1 MTKKV
6 AETPLMQQYNTIK
19 AKYADAILL
28 FRVGDFYE
36 TFSTDAITTAK
47 VLGITLTKRGA
58 GSPSEVE
65 LAGFPHH
72 AMDTYLP
79 KLVRAGYRVA
89 ICDQLE
95 DPKMTKTIV
104 KRGVTELVTPGVA
117 LNDNILENK
126 QNNFLCSIFLQ
137 DKNAGVAFL
146 DISTGE
152 FLTAQGTVSYIEKL
166 VQSFVPNEIIY
177 PRNAQ
182 KEFNKHFSNKFYSYP
197 QDEWV
202 YTSEYTYDMLVKHF
216 EVNSLKGFGIEEMN
230 LAIIASG
237 ATLQYVKST
246 EHNRLQHINKIT
258 KIDEEQY
265 VSIDKFTIRNLEILQ
280 GSQQGATSLV
290 DVLDYTI
297 TSMGARMLKRFL
309 MMPLKNI
316 SSIQERLDIIE
327 EFSKDEKFTK
337 QIAEQLKQ
345 VGDLERLI
353 SKVSTGK
360 ISPRDINQL
369 KKSLKATSQIKQ
381 LFYDSKIIS
390 FKKWE
395 EQLQHFPLLIDKI
408 EQEIN
413 EEAPALLNKGN
424 VIKAGANSELDELR
438 DIISNSKD
446 YLLKIQNEE
455 AEKTGISSLKIG
467 FNNVFGYF
475 LEVTNVHKTKVPNE
489 WIRKQTLSNAE
500 RYITEELKV
509 LEQKILGAEEKI
521 QVLEESIFNKLLVF
535 VQDYIM
541 PIQNNA
547 IVLSKIDVLYS
558 AFFVAQKNI
567 YCKPTINDTLAL
579 SIVNGRHPMI
589 ENQLGHDKEY
599 IPNDIVL
606 DCDTL
611 QIMMITGPNMSGK
624 SAVLRQ
630 TALIVL
636 MAQCGF
642 YVPASQATI
651 GIVDK
656 IFTRV
661 GASDNMS
668 SGESTFMVE
677 MNETA
682 SIVNNISSRSLIL
695 LDEIG
700 RGTSTYDG
708 ISIAW
713 SIAEFL
719 HDYPNAKPKTLFA
732 THYHELNELATNYP
746 RIKNYHVATKEVGD
760 KVLFLRKLVEGG
772 SEHSFGIH
780 VAKMAGMPK
789 PIVDR
794 ANELLVQLEK
804 KSLATEKDKIKNI
817 KKTTQYQ
824 LNIFE
829 SSNPKASQVLE
840 LLEKVDI
847 NTLTPVDALWKLN
860 ELKKMME

>member
-1 MTKKV
+1 
-6 AETPLMQQYNTIK
+6 
-19 AKYADAILL
+19 
-28 FRVGDFYE
+28 
-36 TFSTDAITTAK
+36 
-47 VLGITLTKRGA
+47 
-58 GSPSEVE
+58 
-65 LAGFPHH
+65 
-72 AMDTYLP
+72 
-79 KLVRAGYRVA
+79 
-89 ICDQLE
+89 
-95 DPKMTKTIV
+95 
-104 KRGVTELVTPGVA
+104 
-117 LNDNILENK
+117 
-126 QNNFLCSIFLQ
+126 
-137 DKNAGVAFL
+137 
-146 DISTGE
+146 
-152 FLTAQGTVSYIEKL
+152 
-166 VQSFVPNEIIY
+166 
-177 PRNAQ
+177 
-182 KEFNKHFSNKFYSYP
+182 
-197 QDEWV
+197 
-202 YTSEYTYDMLVKHF
+202 
-216 EVNSLKGFGIEEMN
+216 
-230 LAIIASG
+230 
-237 ATLQYVKST
+237 
-246 EHNRLQHINKIT
+246 
-258 KIDEEQY
+258 
-265 VSIDKFTIRNLEILQ
+265 
-280 GSQQGATSLV
+280 
-290 DVLDYTI
+290 
-297 TSMGARMLKRFL
+297 
-309 MMPLKNI
+309 
-316 SSIQERLDIIE
+316 
-327 EFSKDEKFTK
+327 
-337 QIAEQLKQ
+337 
-345 VGDLERLI
+345 
-353 SKVSTGK
+353 
-360 ISPRDINQL
+360 
-369 KKSLKATSQIKQ
+369 
-381 LFYDSKIIS
+381 
-390 FKKWE
+390 
-395 EQLQHFPLLIDKI
+395 
-408 EQEIN
+408 
-413 EEAPALLNKGN
+413 
-424 VIKAGANSELDELR
+424 
-438 DIISNSKD
+438 
-446 YLLKIQNEE
+446 
-455 AEKTGISSLKIG
+455 
-467 FNNVFGYF
+467 
-475 LEVTNVHKTKVPNE
+475 VTNVHKTKVPNE

-509 LEQKILGAEEKI
+509 LEQKILGEEEKI

-558 AFFVAQKNI
+558 AFFVAQKNN

>member
-1 MTKKV
+1 MSKEI
-6 AETPLMQQYNTIK
+6 AETPLMKQYNSIK

-47 VLGITLTKRGA
+47 VLGITLTKRA
-58 GSPSEVE
+58 NGSASSIE

-72 AMDTYLP
+72 SLDTYLP
-79 KLVRAGYRVA
+79 KLVKAGYRVA

-95 DPKMTKTIV
+95 DPKLTKTIV
-104 KRGVTELVTPGVA
+104 KRGVTELITPGVA

-126 QNNFLCSIFLQ
+126 QNNFLCSIYLNE
-137 DKNAGVAFL
+137 KNAGVAFL

-152 FLTAQGTVSYIEKL
+152 FLTAQGTIAYIEKL
-166 VQSFVPNEIIY
+166 VQSFVPNEIIFAKH
-177 PRNAQ
+177 NQ
-182 KEFNKHFSNKFYSYP
+182 KEFSKYFSNKYYSYP
-197 QDEWV
+197 QDEWI
-202 YTSEYTYDMLVKHF
+202 YTIDNTYDILIKHF
-216 EVNSLKGFGIEEMN
+216 EVSSLKGFGIEEWT

-237 ATLQYVKST
+237 AAIQYVKST
-246 EHNRLQHINKIT
+246 EHNRLQHISKIT
-258 KIDEEQY
+258 RIEEDNY
-265 VSIDKFTIRNLEILQ
+265 VSIDKFTIRNLEILH
-280 GSQQGATSLV
+280 GSQIGATSLV

-297 TSMGARMLKRFL
+297 TPMGARALKRFL
-309 MMPLKNI
+309 MMPLKNVSAI
-316 SSIQERLDIIE
+316 EERLEIIQEFIHNE
-327 EFSKDEKFTK
+327 SQSKL
-337 QIAEQLKQ
+337 IAEQLKQ

-360 ISPRDINQL
+360 VTPRDINQL
-369 KKSLKATSQIKQ
+369 KKSLKATSEIKI
-381 LFYDSKIIS
+381 LFSNLDKLC

-395 EQLQHFPLLIDKI
+395 EQLQHFPILIDKI
-408 EQEIN
+408 ELEIN

-424 VIKAGANSELDELR
+424 VIKKGANKELDELR

-455 AEKTGISSLKIG
+455 AVKTGINSLKIG
-467 FNNVFGYF
+467 FNNVFGYY
-475 LEVTNVHKTKVPNE
+475 LEVTNIHKSKVPNE
-489 WIRKQTLSNAE
+489 WIRKQTLTNAE

-521 QVLEESIFNKLLVF
+521 QLLEESIFQKLLVF
-535 VQDYIM
+535 VSDYLL

-547 IVLSKIDVLYS
+547 VVLSKIDVLIS
-558 AFFVAQKNI
+558 AYIAAIKNK
-567 YCKPTINDTLAL
+567 YCKPTINDSLIL
-579 SIVNGRHPMI
+579 DIKNGRHPVI
-589 ENQLGHDKEY
+589 EIQLGHDKEY
-599 IPNDIVL
+599 IPNDIYL
-606 DCDTL
+606 DNTEQ

-642 YVPASQATI
+642 YVPASNAII

-668 SGESTFMVE
+668 GGESTFMVE

-682 SIVNNISSRSLIL
+682 SIVNNISNRSLIL

-719 HDYPNAKPKTLFA
+719 HDYPNAQPKTLFA
-732 THYHELNELATNYP
+732 THYHELNELAASYS
-746 RIKNYHVATKEVGD
+746 RIKNFHVATKEIGD

-794 ANELLVQLEK
+794 ANELLIQLEK
-804 KSLATEKDKIKNI
+804 KSLSSDKEKFKNI

-829 SSNPKASQVLE
+829 ATNPKAA
-840 LLEKVDI
+840 LLIESLNKVDI